1 MVGSDSSV
9 RGGNHGDDEPPVSR
23 AEMHNMANSFVEA
36 MERMLNER
44 LLAARRRAPIATMNP
59 VMKIL
64 VSGVVFVTIFNV
76 VVMIMVV
83 EGVLVMRIGVQEVIV
98 IMIVVF
104 ALMMKMNLRAAMRRS
119 IMMVRILLHTVDH
132 LNVTENVIVLLVMMV
147 TIVVVTIGLIRTALL
162 VLNSVFQNLQER
174 KMLMH
179 ILIGKSSVIKFS
191 ECIISLIE
199 DVLALLPLNS
209 MVMLS
214 LGGIKYKK
222 ISFCWDVI
230 ISTHGLK

>member
-1 MVGSDSSV
+1 MNVFLLQ
-9 RGGNHGDDEPPVSR
+9 DE
-23 AEMHNMANSFVEA
+23 ELHITM
-36 MERMLNER
+36 
-44 LLAARRRAPIATMNP
+44 MNP

-64 VSGVVFVTIFNV
+64 VSGMVFVTIFKV
-76 VVMIMVV
+76 VVVIVVV
-83 EGVLVMRIGVQEVIV
+83 EGVLVMRIGMQGVIV

-104 ALMMKMNLRAAMRRS
+104 ALMIKMNLRAAMRS
-119 IMMVRILLHTVDH
+119 MMMMRILLHIVDH
-132 LNVTENVIVLLVMMV
+132 LNVTENAAVLLVMMV

-162 VLNSVFQNLQER
+162 MLNLVFQNFQER

-179 ILIGKSSVIKFS
+179 NLIGKSSVIKFS
-191 ECIISLIE
+191 ECIISLIG

-209 MVMLS
+209 MVMLL

-222 ISFCWDVI
+222 ISLCWDMI

>member
-44 LLAARRRAPIATMNP
+44 LLAARRRVPIATMNP

-104 ALMMKMNLRAAMRRS
+104 ALMMKMNLRVAMRRS
-119 IMMVRILLHTVDH
+119 MMMMRILLHTVDH
-132 LNVTENVIVLLVMMV
+132 LNVTENVVVLLVMMV
-147 TIVVVTIGLIRTALL
+147 TIVVITIGLIRTALL
-162 VLNSVFQNLQER
+162 VLNSVFQ
-174 KMLMH
+174 
-179 ILIGKSSVIKFS
+179 
-191 ECIISLIE
+191 
-199 DVLALLPLNS
+199 
-209 MVMLS
+209 
-214 LGGIKYKK
+214 
-222 ISFCWDVI
+222 SF
-230 ISTHGLK
+230 

>member
-1 MVGSDSSV
+1 MNVFLLQ
-9 RGGNHGDDEPPVSR
+9 DE
-23 AEMHNMANSFVEA
+23 ELHITM
-36 MERMLNER
+36 
-44 LLAARRRAPIATMNP
+44 MNP

-64 VSGVVFVTIFNV
+64 VSGMVFVTIFKV
-76 VVMIMVV
+76 VVVIVVV
-83 EGVLVMRIGVQEVIV
+83 EGVLVMSIGVQEVIV

-104 ALMMKMNLRAAMRRS
+104 ALMMKMNLRPAMRRS
-119 IMMVRILLHTVDH
+119 IMMMRILLHTVDY
-132 LNVTENVIVLLVMMV
+132 LNVTENGVMLLVMMV
-147 TIVVVTIGLIRTALL
+147 TIVVVTIGLIQTLLL
-162 VLNSVFQNLQER
+162 VLNSVFQNFKER

-191 ECIISLIE
+191 ECIISLIG
-199 DVLALLPLNS
+199 DVLVLLLLNS

-222 ISFCWDVI
+222 ISLSWDVI

>member
-1 MVGSDSSV
+1 MNVFLLQ
-9 RGGNHGDDEPPVSR
+9 DE
-23 AEMHNMANSFVEA
+23 ELHITM
-36 MERMLNER
+36 
-44 LLAARRRAPIATMNP
+44 MNP

-64 VSGVVFVTIFNV
+64 VSGMVFVTIFKV
-76 VVMIMVV
+76 VVVIVVV
-83 EGVLVMRIGVQEVIV
+83 EGVLVMRIGMQGVIV

-104 ALMMKMNLRAAMRRS
+104 ALMIKMNLRAAMRS
-119 IMMVRILLHTVDH
+119 MMMMRILLHIVDH
-132 LNVTENVIVLLVMMV
+132 LNVTENVAVLLVMMV

-162 VLNSVFQNLQER
+162 MLNLVFQNFQER

-179 ILIGKSSVIKFS
+179 NLIGKSSVIKFS
-191 ECIISLIE
+191 ECIISLIG

-209 MVMLS
+209 MVMLL

-222 ISFCWDVI
+222 ISLCWDMI

>member
-1 MVGSDSSV
+1 M
-9 RGGNHGDDEPPVSR
+9 NIFLLQDE
-23 AEMHNMANSFVEA
+23 ELHITM
-36 MERMLNER
+36 
-44 LLAARRRAPIATMNP
+44 MNP

-64 VSGVVFVTIFNV
+64 VSGMVFVTIFKV
-76 VVMIMVV
+76 VVVIVVV
-83 EGVLVMRIGVQEVIV
+83 EGVLVMRIGMQGVIV

-104 ALMMKMNLRAAMRRS
+104 ALMIKMNLRAAMRS
-119 IMMVRILLHTVDH
+119 MMMMRILLHIVDH
-132 LNVTENVIVLLVMMV
+132 LNVTENAAVLLVMMV

-162 VLNSVFQNLQER
+162 MLNLVFQNFQER

-179 ILIGKSSVIKFS
+179 NLIGKSSVIKFS
-191 ECIISLIE
+191 ECIISLIG

-209 MVMLS
+209 MVMLL

-222 ISFCWDVI
+222 ISLCWDMI

>member
-1 MVGSDSSV
+1 MNVFLLQ
-9 RGGNHGDDEPPVSR
+9 DE
-23 AEMHNMANSFVEA
+23 ELHITM
-36 MERMLNER
+36 
-44 LLAARRRAPIATMNP
+44 MNP

-64 VSGVVFVTIFNV
+64 VSGMVFVTIFKV
-76 VVMIMVV
+76 VVVIVVV
-83 EGVLVMRIGVQEVIV
+83 EGVLVMSIGVQEVIV

-104 ALMMKMNLRAAMRRS
+104 ALMFRLRAAMRMS
-119 IMMVRILLHTVDH
+119 IMMMRILLHTVDY
-132 LNVTENVIVLLVMMV
+132 LNVTENGVMLLVMMV
-147 TIVVVTIGLIRTALL
+147 TIVVVTIGLIQTLLL
-162 VLNSVFQNLQER
+162 VLNSVFQNFKER

-191 ECIISLIE
+191 ECIISLIG
-199 DVLALLPLNS
+199 DVLVLLLLNS

-222 ISFCWDVI
+222 ISLSWDVI